1 MSALGIENLVAGR
14 ILAASEHETAG
25 QEANLLRREIRL
37 LREYSPQPFVFLKS
51 NSGLS
56 SNVNDGVFI
65 VSGIPVPPG
74 FRATVRDFNLVYT
87 TAAGTVQ
94 IVTTDTHGK
103 IRQRVLRDITS
114 TTNGIG
120 ETVLEEGERL
130 AVVGQSAGAGTFEVF
145 CTGSKQRY
153 RDDI

>member
-1 MSALGIENLVAGR
+1 LSGLETILGSAVLSNSGNNALLESIE
-14 ILAASEHETAG
+14 
-25 QEANLLRREIRL
+25 LLRREIRL
-37 LREYSPQPFVFLKS
+37 LREFSPQPFVFLKS

-56 SNVNDGVFI
+56 SNVAVNVFI
-65 VSGIPVPPG
+65 VSGPPVPSG
-74 FRATVRDFNLVYT
+74 FRATIRDFNLVYT

-94 IVTTDTHGK
+94 IVTTDEHGS

-130 AVVGQSAGAGTFEVF
+130 AVVGQTAGAGTFEVF
-145 CTGSKQRY
+145 CTGSKQRF
-153 RDDI
+153 RE